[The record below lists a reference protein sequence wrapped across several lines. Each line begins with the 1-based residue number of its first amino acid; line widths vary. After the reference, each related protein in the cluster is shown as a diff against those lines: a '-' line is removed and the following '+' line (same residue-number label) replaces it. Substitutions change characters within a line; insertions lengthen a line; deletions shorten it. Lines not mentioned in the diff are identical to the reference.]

1 MATSRVTVGE
11 IKAEAREAYS
21 DGREMG
27 FSHKEA
33 VERATSLTGN
43 ATCAVEE
50 WCEQARRRFDRET
63 V

>member
-1 MATSRVTVGE
+1 MNTRTSVDA
-11 IKAEAREAYS
+11 IKHEVRETYR

-27 FSHKEA
+27 FSHREA

-50 WCEQARRRFDRET
+50 WCEQLRRRFDAEAI
-63 V
+63 

>member
-1 MATSRVTVGE
+1 MNTRTSITS
-11 IKAEAREAYS
+11 IKREAQEAYS

-27 FSHKEA
+27 FSHREA
-33 VERATSLTGN
+33 VERAVSLTGN

-50 WCEQARRRFDRET
+50 WVETWRCQFDEET